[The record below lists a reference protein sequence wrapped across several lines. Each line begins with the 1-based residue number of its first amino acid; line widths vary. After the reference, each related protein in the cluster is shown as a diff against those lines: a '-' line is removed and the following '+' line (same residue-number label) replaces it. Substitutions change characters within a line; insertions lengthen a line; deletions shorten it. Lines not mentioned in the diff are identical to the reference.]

1 MTVARETKEVKRPG
15 LLAEI
20 GIARVAAVSALLIVG
35 FALQTT
41 VLTRATLLGVIPQVL
56 LVVIL
61 SLAFTDGERVGV
73 VAGFF
78 GGLLIDLRLED
89 PSALMGLT
97 ALIYTIVGYG
107 VGSVRRFTTSESVWM
122 PVFVVAIASA
132 IVEASYAGLSIIL
145 GQQWVSLAFTAK
157 AAGLVVLYN
166 TLLTPFIFP
175 VVRRVAER
183 FRPER
188 VYRW

>member
-1 MTVARETKEVKRPG
+1 MTVVREPKEVKRPG

-132 IVEASYAGLSIIL
+132 IIEASYAGLSIIL

>member
-1 MTVARETKEVKRPG
+1 VSVARETKEVRRPG

-20 GIARVAAVSALLIVG
+20 GVARIAAVLALLIVA

-41 VLTRATLLGVIPQVL
+41 VLTRTTLLGVIPQVL
-56 LVVIL
+56 LVVIV

-107 VGSVRRFTTSESVWM
+107 VGRVRSFTTSESVWM
-122 PVFVVAIASA
+122 PVFVVALASA
-132 IVEASYAGLSIIL
+132 IAEISYAGLSIIL

-166 TLLTPFIFP
+166 TLLTPFVFP
-175 VVRRVAER
+175 IVRRVADR
-183 FRPER
+183 YRPER

>member
-1 MTVARETKEVKRPG
+1 MNVVRETKEVKRPG

-20 GIARVAAVSALLIVG
+20 GIARVAAVSALLVVG

>member
-1 MTVARETKEVKRPG
+1 MTVVRDVKEIKRPG
-15 LLAEI
+15 VLAET
-20 GIARVAAVSALLIVG
+20 GVARIAAVLALLIVS

-61 SLAFTDGERVGV
+61 GLAFTDGERVGV

-107 VGSVRRFTTSESVWM
+107 VGSIRRFTTSESVWM

-132 IVEASYAGLSIIL
+132 VVEASYAGLSIIF

-175 VVRRVAER
+175 IVRRVAER

>member
-1 MTVARETKEVKRPG
+1 VTVVRESKEVKRPG
-15 LLAEI
+15 VLAEV
-20 GIARVAAVSALLIVG
+20 GIARVAAVSALLVVG

-97 ALIYTIVGYG
+97 ALIYTIVGFG

-132 IVEASYAGLSIIL
+132 IIEASYAGLSIIL

>member
-1 MTVARETKEVKRPG
+1 MTVVRETKEVKRPG

-20 GIARVAAVSALLIVG
+20 GIARVAAVSALLVVG

-41 VLTRATLLGVIPQVL
+41 VLTRATLLGVIPQVM
-56 LVVIL
+56 LVGIL

>member
-1 MTVARETKEVKRPG
+1 MTVVRETKEVKRPG

>member
-1 MTVARETKEVKRPG
+1 M
-15 LLAEI
+15 
-20 GIARVAAVSALLIVG
+20 
-35 FALQTT
+35 
-41 VLTRATLLGVIPQVL
+41 
-56 LVVIL
+56 
-61 SLAFTDGERVGV
+61 
-73 VAGFF
+73 AGFF
-78 GGLLIDLRLED
+78 GGLLIDLRIED

-107 VGSVRRFTTSESVWM
+107 VGSIRRFTTSESVWM

-132 IVEASYAGLSIIL
+132 VVEVSYAGLSIIL

-175 VVRRVAER
+175 IVRRVADR
-183 FRPER
+183 FRPKR

>member
-1 MTVARETKEVKRPG
+1 MTVVRETKEVKRPG

-132 IVEASYAGLSIIL
+132 IIEASYAGLSIIL

-157 AAGLVVLYN
+157 AAALVVLYN

>member
-1 MTVARETKEVKRPG
+1 MTVVRETKEVKRPG
-15 LLAEI
+15 ILAEV
-20 GIARVAAVSALLIVG
+20 GIARVAAVSALLVVG

-97 ALIYTIVGYG
+97 ALIYTIVGFG

-132 IVEASYAGLSIIL
+132 IIEVSYAGLSIIL

-175 VVRRVAER
+175 IVRRVAER
-183 FRPER
+183 YRPER

>member
-1 MTVARETKEVKRPG
+1 MTVVRETKEVKRPG
-15 LLAEI
+15 FLAEI
-20 GIARVAAVSALLIVG
+20 GIARVAAVSALLVVG

-41 VLTRATLLGVIPQVL
+41 VLTRATLLGVTPQVL

-97 ALIYTIVGYG
+97 ALIYIIVGYG

-122 PVFVVAIASA
+122 PVFVVAVASA

>member
-1 MTVARETKEVKRPG
+1 MTIVRETKEVKRPG

-20 GIARVAAVSALLIVG
+20 GIARVAAVSALLVVG

-56 LVVIL
+56 LVLIL

-166 TLLTPFIFP
+166 TLLTPFIYP